1 MPTEVTVL
9 AYAGL
14 LQFAQFIVMAVPAN
28 QQLGTYYTA
37 GPRDQ
42 PRQLTGLA
50 ARLNRALQNH
60 FEGLILFML
69 AVVVV
74 TLGDRSSAVTEA
86 CAWTYLGAR
95 ILYVPAYA
103 TGIKYVRSIIW
114 AVGFLA
120 TAAMLIAAVL

>member
-1 MPTEVTVL
+1 
-9 AYAGL
+9 
-14 LQFAQFIVMAVPAN
+14 
-28 QQLGTYYTA
+28 
-37 GPRDQ
+37 
-42 PRQLTGLA
+42 
-50 ARLNRALQNH
+50 
-60 FEGLILFML
+60 ML

>member
-28 QQLGTYYTA
+28 QQLGTDYTA
-37 GPRDQ
+37 GPRDK

-103 TGIKYVRSIIW
+103 SGVKYIRSIIW

-120 TAAMLIAAVL
+120 TAVMLIAAVL